1 MLKITPKPGAAAVP
15 LLVALGLAVAACSS
29 STTGGSSTASGTSTS
44 SHSSTAGGSGTG
56 AKKLSSLLFVNPLP
70 NYPQWKLIGQ
80 CMSAEAKTLGVP
92 YTETGPTGVL
102 NPVQMVQEISTGIAN
117 KTGAIVTFPA
127 SPAFGPV
134 LQQAHQAGIITGTM
148 YGGGGTATADFNAG
162 VDWNALGRQY
172 VAALAGRP
180 GVQRVGLLAVSPTGV
195 GKAFIDGFKLAAQG
209 NKNIKVEAIIYTN
222 DDPATTLSE
231 TNALL
236 LAHPDI
242 NVLASHMGTS
252 TTPVVSAIKAK
263 GDIGKVVLLG
273 NGANGGGSQGAQ
285 QGIVY
290 RFLLQDLCT
299 MGHDTVSTAADIAA
313 GKPASKS
320 IVIGTVMAGLNN
332 YQSYLAKG
340 WM

>member
-1 MLKITPKPGAAAVP
+1 
-15 LLVALGLAVAACSS
+15 
-29 STTGGSSTASGTSTS
+29 
-44 SHSSTAGGSGTG
+44 
-56 AKKLSSLLFVNPLP
+56 
-70 NYPQWKLIGQ
+70 
-80 CMSAEAKTLGVP
+80 
-92 YTETGPTGVL
+92 
-102 NPVQMVQEISTGIAN
+102 
-117 KTGAIVTFPA
+117 
-127 SPAFGPV
+127 V
-134 LQQAHQAGIITGTM
+134 LQQAHKAGIITGTM
-148 YGGGGTATADFNAG
+148 YGGAGTAPADFNAG

-195 GKAFIDGFKLAAQG
+195 GKAFVDGFKSAAAG
-209 NKNIKVEAIIYTN
+209 NPNIKVEAIIYTN

-252 TTPVVSAIKAK
+252 TTPVISAIKAK
-263 GDIGKVVLLG
+263 GDVGKVVLLG

-285 QGIVY
+285 QGTVY
-290 RFLLQDLCT
+290 RFLLQDLCA
-299 MGHDTVSTAADIAA
+299 MGHEAVSTAADIAA

-332 YQSYLAKG
+332 YKSYLAKG

>member
-1 MLKITPKPGAAAVP
+1 MRRSSPLRYSIGALVAVAALAASACSSGAAGGPGAA
-15 LLVALGLAVAACSS
+15 
-29 STTGGSSTASGTSTS
+29 SGPGA
-44 SHSSTAGGSGTG
+44 AGGPGTG
-56 AKKLSSLLFVNPLP
+56 TKKLSSLLFVNPLP
-70 NYPQWKLIGQ
+70 NYSQWKLIGQ
-80 CMSAEAKTLGVP
+80 CMSAEARTLGVP

-102 NPVQMVQEISTGIAN
+102 NPVQMVQEIQTGISS
-117 KTGAIVTFPA
+117 KVGAIVTFPA

-134 LQQAHQAGIITGTM
+134 LQQAHKAGIITGTM
-148 YGGGGTATADFNAG
+148 YGNGGGSAPADFNAG

-195 GKAFIDGFKLAAQG
+195 GKAFVDGFKSAAQG
-209 NKNIKVEAIIYTN
+209 NKNIKVEAVIYTN

-252 TTPVVSAIKAK
+252 TTPVISAIKAK
-263 GDIGKVVLLG
+263 GDVGKVVLLG
-273 NGANGGGSQGAQ
+273 NGANGGGAQGAQ

-299 MGHDTVSTAADIAA
+299 MGHEAVSTAADIAA

-320 IVIGTVMAGLNN
+320 IVIGTVMAGLSN
-332 YQSYLAKG
+332 YKSYLAKG

>member
-1 MLKITPKPGAAAVP
+1 MRRSSPLRYSIGA
-15 LLVALGLAVAACSS
+15 LVAVAALAASACS
-29 STTGGSSTASGTSTS
+29 T
-44 SHSSTAGGSGTG
+44 STAGGSSAAGGSSTGT
-56 AKKLSSLLFVNPLP
+56 KKLSSLLFVNPLP

-80 CMSAEAKTLGVP
+80 CMGAEAKKLGVP

-102 NPVQMVQEISTGIAN
+102 NPVQMVQEIQTGITN
-117 KTGAIVTFPA
+117 KVGAIVTFPA

-134 LQQAHQAGIITGTM
+134 LQQAHKAGIITGTM
-148 YGGGGTATADFNAG
+148 YGGAGTAPADFNAG

-195 GKAFIDGFKLAAQG
+195 GKAFVDGFKSAAAG
-209 NKNIKVEAIIYTN
+209 NPNIKVEAIIYTN

-252 TTPVVSAIKAK
+252 TTPVISAIKAK
-263 GDIGKVVLLG
+263 GDVGKVVLLG

-285 QGIVY
+285 QGTVY

-299 MGHDTVSTAADIAA
+299 MGHEAVSTAADIAA

-332 YQSYLAKG
+332 YKSYLAKG

>member
-1 MLKITPKPGAAAVP
+1 MRRSSPLRYSIGA
-15 LLVALGLAVAACSS
+15 LVAVAVLAASACST
-29 STTGGSSTASGTSTS
+29 STAGGSSTAG
-44 SHSSTAGGSGTG
+44 SSTGT
-56 AKKLSSLLFVNPLP
+56 KKLSSLLFVNPLP
-70 NYPQWKLIGQ
+70 NYSQWKLIGQ

-102 NPVQMVQEISTGIAN
+102 NPVQMVQEIQTGITN
-117 KTGAIVTFPA
+117 KAGAIVTFPA

-134 LQQAHQAGIITGTM
+134 LQQAHKAGIITGTM
-148 YGGGGTATADFNAG
+148 YGGGGTAPADFNAG

-172 VAALAGRP
+172 VAALTGRP
-180 GVQRVGLLAVSPTGV
+180 GIQRVGLLAVSPTGV
-195 GKAFIDGFKLAAQG
+195 GKAFVDGFKAAAAG
-209 NKNIKVEAIIYTN
+209 NPNIKVEAIIYTN

-252 TTPVVSAIKAK
+252 TTPVISAIKAK
-263 GDIGKVVLLG
+263 GDVGKVVLLG

-290 RFLLQDLCT
+290 RFLLQDLCA
-299 MGHDTVSTAADIAA
+299 MGHEAVSTAADIAA

-332 YQSYLAKG
+332 YKSYLGKG